1 MELTLSFKL
10 EKETKGAVRYTQ
22 TDGEQVGTIYLRKA
36 ALEQPYPEK
45 LTVVIQSVMPGPGP
59 G

>member
-36 ALEQPYPEK
+36 ALTQPYPVELEVK
-45 LTVVIQSVMPGPGP
+45 IFEVEQPPVQS
-59 G
+59 